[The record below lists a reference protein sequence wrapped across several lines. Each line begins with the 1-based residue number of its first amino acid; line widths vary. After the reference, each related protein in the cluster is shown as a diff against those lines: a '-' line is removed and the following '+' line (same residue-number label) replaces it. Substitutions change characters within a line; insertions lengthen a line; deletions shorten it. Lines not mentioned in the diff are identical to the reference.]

1 MTGMKSSLHKE
12 KSVGNLKFCSACPEY
27 IYMLWLCYLLA
38 GCFVAS
44 IDELLVRYD
53 VNIILNLLHFTEPL
67 ESRPTVG
74 AFDVTLLSSL
84 GLGQRSCQTEVL
96 RWRVTLL

>member
-1 MTGMKSSLHKE
+1 MSRVHIHVM
-12 KSVGNLKFCSACPEY
+12 
-27 IYMLWLCYLLA
+27 IMLLTCWLLW
-38 GCFVAS
+38 CFL
-44 IDELLVRYD
+44 DELLVRYD

-67 ESRPTVG
+67 ESRLTVG
-74 AFDVTLLSSL
+74 AFDVTLLLSF